1 MEDEKRAAA
10 DRDLAI
16 KRAAYKAEVNQAEAA
31 AAVAFDI
38 EKAKQ
43 GQTVVREQT
52 KQRAEEALILLD
64 VQGTEALTMQKQKE
78 GLSLAMLIEEKNKA
92 EAIRAKADVSAKSV
106 SLRTVVCA
114 TLCRTGRAGLG
125 RVLPAVCCLKRHV
138 LAVLRVVVASSSS
151 SVFIANPAGA
161 AVHLHHPTPT
171 SRVQPSLR
179 CRARPLSSAP
189 PYVNLILFSSF

>member
-16 KRAAYKAEVNQAEAA
+16 KRAAYKAEVNQAEATA
-31 AAVAFDI
+31 SVAFDI

-92 EAIRAKADVSAKSV
+92 EAIRAKAEVGAIVS
-106 SLRTVVCA
+106 VVLYPQL
-114 TLCRTGRAGLG
+114 LCSFGRELIEASAAACFGQ
-125 RVLPAVCCLKRHV
+125 CHV
-138 LAVLRVVVASSSS
+138 LAVVEVVA
-151 SVFIANPAGA
+151 
-161 AVHLHHPTPT
+161 
-171 SRVQPSLR
+171 
-179 CRARPLSSAP
+179 
-189 PYVNLILFSSF
+189 